1 VSELLR
7 QDNHELWTHVRL
19 MAIKRDP
26 VMSWEEIA
34 IAIGLEPADVPDL
47 LAWFLSYRL
56 PPFLHKRPTTP
67 GMALPRDPTQR
78 AEYLRLI
85 DREESLLTVVSE
97 APKQLAT
104 VHLKMIELERRK
116 PLPPGGRYF
125 RERQGAA

>member
-1 VSELLR
+1 MSELLR
-7 QDNHELWTHVRL
+7 ADNHELWTHVRL

-34 IAIGLEPADVPDL
+34 ADIGLEPEDVPEL

-56 PPFLHKRPTTP
+56 PPFLHKREKPA
-67 GMALPRDPTQR
+67 GMMSPRDPHER

-85 DREESLLTVVSE
+85 DREESLLTVVTE
-97 APKQLAT
+97 APKQLAA
-104 VHLKMIELERRK
+104 VHLKMTELERRK